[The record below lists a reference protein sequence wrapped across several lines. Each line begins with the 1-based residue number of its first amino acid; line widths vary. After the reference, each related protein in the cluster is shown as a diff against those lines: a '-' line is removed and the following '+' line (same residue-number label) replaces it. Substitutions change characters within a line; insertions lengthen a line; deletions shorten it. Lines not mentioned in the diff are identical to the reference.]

1 MITKILMGII
11 ISFQCLATDVVI
23 TADEV
28 SNTLSFVDGKTS
40 KFLGYRNLGP
50 MRNYALL
57 SVPKRFLQTN
67 VHSVAVSPDKRL
79 IAVTSNVSNSVAIY
93 DSKNLDRIYKYFNV
107 GLSPHIGL
115 FNPEGTELW
124 VSPRGS
130 ENIEI
135 IDLKTFKISYLKTEA
150 CPSYFNFHTTKKIV
164 FVSNICTNKMDIFN
178 YQTRAKVGS
187 IELDGTFTP
196 LSAFTPD
203 QKELWLIRKDT
214 NRVARINTDTFKV
227 IESFE
232 VGSFPQHIA
241 FATNTKELIGL
252 VTVGGT
258 DSVNY
263 YSIGADNKAK
273 LVRKVS
279 LPGVPHGVIVSPDSQ
294 KAFVATEHGDK
305 VYTISLTTHQITNV
319 TNIGS
324 SPQAIVYIKDFQ
336 YNPKQLVSELGGS
349 KLLEPTINFSL
360 TVKNGAA
367 RTADVSVRSSPTT
380 IFSTFSIYG
389 GFKSDDTYTFYTT
402 ESKKKI
408 SDLKPNEKKIMGI
421 VLCHKSKFAC
431 QNFTSLP
438 QDNTTFE
445 SYKNKKTRIFAVN
458 KDGSTILEN

>member
-1 MITKILMGII
+1 MIAKILIGLFL
-11 ISFQCLATDVVI
+11 SFPCLALDVVI

-40 KFLGYRNLGP
+40 KFLGYRILGP

-57 SVPKRFLQTN
+57 NAPKRFLQTN
-67 VHSVAVSPDKRL
+67 VHSVAVSPDKRFL
-79 IAVTSNVSNSVAIY
+79 AVTSNISNSVAIY
-93 DSKNLDRIYKYFNV
+93 DTKNLDKVYRYFNV

-150 CPSYFNFHTTKKIV
+150 CPSYFNFHKAKKIV
-164 FVSNICTNKMDIFN
+164 FVSNICTNKMDVFN

-203 QKELWLIRKDT
+203 EKELWLIRKDT
-214 NRVARINTDTFKV
+214 NRVARVNTETLKV
-227 IESFE
+227 IETFE
-232 VGSFPQHIA
+232 VGAFPQHIA

-258 DSVNY
+258 DSLNY
-263 YSIGADNKAK
+263 YSIGADNKTK

-279 LPGVPHGVIVSPDSQ
+279 LPGVPHGVIVSPQSD

-305 VYTISLTTHQITNV
+305 MYTISLTTHQITNV

-324 SPQAIVYIKDFQ
+324 SPQAIVYVKDF
-336 YNPKQLVSELGGS
+336 NLVPKQLVSELGGA
-349 KLLEPTINFSL
+349 KLLEPTLNVSL
-360 TVKNGAA
+360 AGKNGAA
-367 RTADVSVRSSPTT
+367 RSADISIRSSPTT

-389 GFKSDDTYTFYTT
+389 GFKNDDTYTFYTT
-402 ESKKKI
+402 DSNKKI
-408 SDLKPNEKKIMGI
+408 SELKPNEKKIIGI
-421 VLCHKSKFAC
+421 VLCHKTKFAC

-438 QDNTTFE
+438 QDNMTFE
-445 SYKNKKTRIFAVN
+445 SYKNKKMRFFAVN
-458 KDGSTILEN
+458 KDGSAVLEN